1 LSRTHPQGSVAID
14 WVSNVAASND
24 VSTIA
29 KLMCNDL
36 NLPSEFVH
44 LHHQGD
50 LAADKLLLK
59 QVDFCL

>member
-1 LSRTHPQGSVAID
+1 MSCTHPQGSAAID
-14 WVSNVAASND
+14 WISNVDASND

-36 NLPSEFVH
+36 NLPSELVH

-50 LAADKLLLK
+50 LAADKLQLK